1 MLDLLLAML
10 LPTHLRQPLATSTT
24 RLIDIGAEGV
34 GDEGVGLGILY
45 YEWLNSCSDLEESLN
60 TLGRRVGA
68 WKTCAFCVCL
78 LFVVLF
84 SY

>member
-1 MLDLLLAML
+1 ML

-24 RLIDIGAEGV
+24 RLNDIGAEGV
-34 GDEGVGLGILY
+34 GDEGVGLDWIGLGILY